1 MGDTKKILR
10 RAVIYARVS
19 TDDQAEKGYSLPTQI
34 AACRKYA
41 EANAFRVVAELADD
55 CSGSIP
61 ITDRPNGRKVYELVD
76 NSGVDAVIIY
86 THDRT
91 ARDERV
97 IEYLL
102 FKAYLH
108 DRGVDLHY
116 SDTGLDAYTMEGNLV
131 GYIKAHAAA
140 AERLKIRERT
150 RRGKIA
156 KARSGK
162 MIMEGRLPYGGRRE
176 GKGREAHIIR
186 CEEELRVV
194 KKIFEWFVNGDGKNG
209 PLSLYRISE
218 KLYDLKISPPGAKGR
233 LVHWGTCA
241 VRRILVNEIYAG
253 RTYYCKSRVVSPG
266 KQVLN
271 PREDWIPIE
280 VSELKV
286 VSQDMF
292 KAAQN
297 RLSHNKHYAARN
309 RHYEYLLAGFL
320 KCGICKRR
328 MYATYFMKRKGGL
341 GFLYKCPHNVDGYHP
356 CPRRGRSVP
365 ADKADM
371 MVWNWVVDLL
381 SNDAKL
387 DKGIREM
394 KERRLSEIA
403 PKKQRLEAVNKLIE
417 KAEQKIKRL
426 TDDLSEETDTFARE
440 AIKESRAQVL
450 IQRNSF
456 VEEREALI
464 AELAQRDFTDEDIAT
479 IKTTAAIIRRKL
491 KGKPTYEQKRELFDL
506 IHLKAELQGFV
517 GHRKIHVICG
527 LSPEGKRLTIDSQ
540 SP

>member
-1 MGDTKKILR
+1 MGEAKKILR

-19 TDDQAEKGYSLPTQI
+19 TDDQAEKGYSLPTQL
-34 AACRKYA
+34 AACQKYA
-41 EANAFRVVAELADD
+41 EANDLRVVAELADD
-55 CSGSIP
+55 CSGSIS
-61 ITDRPNGRKVYELVD
+61 IADRPNGRKIYELVD
-76 NSGVDAVIIY
+76 NSAVDAVIIY

-108 DRGVDLHY
+108 DRGVELHY

-162 MIMEGRLPYGGRRE
+162 MMMDGRAPYGGRRT
-176 GKGREAHIIR
+176 GTGREAHVVR
-186 CEEELRVV
+186 CEEELHIV
-194 KKIFEWFVNGDGKNG
+194 KKIFDWYVNGDGKHG
-209 PLSLYRISE
+209 PLTLYRISE

-266 KQVLN
+266 KQVPN

-286 VSQDMF
+286 VSQEMF
-292 KAAQN
+292 QAAQN
-297 RLSHNKHYAARN
+297 RLAHNKYQSFRN
-309 RHYEYLLAGFL
+309 RRHEYLLPGFL
-320 KCGICKRR
+320 KCGNCKRR
-328 MYATYFMKRKGGL
+328 MYATYFKKRKGGL

-365 ADKADM
+365 AEKADTV
-371 MVWNWVVDLL
+371 VWNWVVELL
-381 SNDAKL
+381 SDDAKL
-387 DKGIREM
+387 ENGIRKM
-394 KERRLSEIA
+394 KEQRLSQIA
-403 PKKQRLEAVNKLIE
+403 PKQQRLEAVNRHIE

-440 AIKESRAQVL
+440 AIKESRSQVL

-456 VEEREALI
+456 VEERDTLM
-464 AELAQRDFTDEDIAT
+464 AELAQCDFTDKDIAT
-479 IKTTAAIIRRKL
+479 IKANAAIIRRKL
-491 KGKPTYEQKRELFDL
+491 KGKPTYEQKRELLDL
-506 IHLKAELQGFV
+506 IHFKAELQGIA
-517 GHRKIHVICG
+517 GHRKIFVTCG
-527 LSPEGKRLTIDSQ
+527 LSPKGKQLTIDSQ
-540 SP
+540 SL